1 MAVRKSIRIRTRP
14 IHEGEGEVSE
24 PIDVDDARR
33 LLPTAFDPQLPSP
46 QELELAQTTSLPDL
60 AHIVRKSNELV
71 RAHYSLSLNATRLLA
86 YALAVVDSD
95 EVKKQQH
102 FPLLSIPLPHIAEVF
117 PALQSNNDIKE
128 VMRAAC
134 ADLFQA
140 SIEIQVGK
148 KQEKISLRWA
158 PTCGLAEGHVHLR
171 LHYDLAP
178 YLLDL
183 KERYTSQSLM
193 YVVELRSSYQYRLYE
208 IFRSYLFRL
217 GCELRFDELK
227 SMLGI
232 EEGQY
237 QLVGH
242 FASRVLNPGLQ
253 AINAVTDVHVEI
265 DKPIRTGKKIIGWS
279 FRIRRQ
285 IQRKLPLSPM
295 NAPLIESMVT
305 LGIKPRAAVLFASEY
320 EAEILK
326 PNIDYVREKLSS
338 GYEIKDI
345 TGFLRAALESN
356 YAIDAVEAEDTA
368 RQVKLKEAE
377 QRLHREAEQR
387 ITDAKRQAI
396 PNAKFEIQR
405 RAALDRFARLANAE
419 QKQVQQ
425 AFVDHL
431 INVPNAAAIS
441 ARFSKEGFDDPMVA
455 STFRVFLIGHFEIPE
470 PTEVQVREHVA
481 AVMAEQLAKP

>member
-1 MAVRKSIRIRTRP
+1 MVAAKKSVRIRTRP
-14 IHEGEGEVSE
+14 LDEGEGGAPEI
-24 PIDVDDARR
+24 IDVDDARR
-33 LLPTAFDPQLPSP
+33 LLPTTDPQLPSA
-46 QELELAQTTSLPDL
+46 QELELATTTSVPDL

-86 YALAVVDSD
+86 YALAVVDSE
-95 EVKKQQH
+95 EVKRAQQ

-117 PALQSNNDIKE
+117 PALQNNNDIKE

-134 ADLFQA
+134 TDLFQA

-148 KQEKISLRWA
+148 RQEKISLRWA
-158 PTCGLAEGHVHLR
+158 PTCGVAEGHIHLR

-208 IFRSYLFRL
+208 IFRSYLFRT

-242 FASRVLNPGLQ
+242 FASRVLNPGLE
-253 AINAVTDVHVEI
+253 AINAVTDIQVEI
-265 DKPIRTGKKIIGWS
+265 DKPIRSGKKIMGWA

-285 IQRKLPLSPM
+285 LQRKLPLSPV

-305 LGIKPRAAVLFASEY
+305 MGIKPRAAVLFASEY

-326 PNIDYVREKLSS
+326 ANIDYVREKLSS
-338 GYEIKDI
+338 GYEINDV

-356 YAIDAVEAEDTA
+356 YAIDAVEAEDVV
-368 RQVKLKEAE
+368 RQVKLKETE
-377 QRLHREAEQR
+377 QRLHWEAEQR
-387 ITDAKRQAI
+387 IAAAKRQAM

-405 RAALDRFARLANAE
+405 RAALERFGQLAVRE
-419 QKQVQQ
+419 QKEVQQ

-431 INVPNAAAIS
+431 MDVPNAAMIS
-441 ARFSKEGFDDPMVA
+441 SRFSKNGFDDPMVG
-455 STFRVFLIGHFEIPE
+455 STFRVFLIQHFEIPE
-470 PTEVQVREHVA
+470 PSETEVREHVA
-481 AVMAEQLAKP
+481 TVMADQLAKA